1 MAKGKLIEQLD
12 EAVEVMVSK
21 PNASLPTTDPR
32 LAAILRIAGELRD
45 LPRADFKNR
54 LKAEL
59 DAQSKELESASPPL
73 APLAATTASG
83 GKPLVTHADI
93 EERIKELAEQP
104 RFIVH
109 DLRAAVGDI
118 PDMSMRFLDS
128 MNDHTLVVSRSTRR
142 SHWERH
148 FGADEMIYVMDGET
162 EVVTLTDDGP
172 VKSTIHAGS
181 VFVCPAGLWHR
192 LTPRPFKSAF
202 YLTPSQGT
210 EGSDAKD
217 PRPKSERTPIKPARG
232 RKGSRGPSAAKL
244 EEHNLRAALREVPHL
259 TITADTTGEEADA
272 AVRKVAKIGNLTLG
286 VMSYSGLTPWERHPD
301 GDELILAIDGKADI
315 TVLTDEGPVERK
327 LRAGEAFVCPQG
339 LWHRQRAEKSVS
351 MLYGTP
357 IDTTE
362 ISFADDPRVV
372 AAKEEQS
379 VHPESETV
387 PAAGVSRSI
396 MPFLYIAGAASAVEF
411 YQRVFGASVLMRE
424 QEPSGIVSHAML
436 KMGDTTV
443 MLSDPTSADVK
454 ENDTHGLSRTPH
466 SYGGSP
472 VHLYIY
478 VADVDEVVKR
488 AIGAGAKVID
498 QVEDRDWG
506 DRCGGIEDPY
516 GHVWWVGTPIKDVPP
531 RDSN

>member
-12 EAVEVMVSK
+12 EAVEAIVAK
-21 PNASLPTTDPR
+21 PNASIPVSDPR

-59 DAQSKELESASPPL
+59 AAQSKELESASPRP
-73 APLAATTASG
+73 APVAGRAAG
-83 GKPLVTHADI
+83 GKPLITHDDI
-93 EERIKELAEQP
+93 EERLKELAEQP
-104 RFIVH
+104 KFIVH
-109 DLRAAVGDI
+109 DLRASLSDL

-128 MNDHTLVVSRSTRR
+128 MDNHTLVVSRGTRR

-148 FGADEMIYVMDGET
+148 FGSDEMIYVMDGES

-181 VFVCPAGLWHR
+181 LFICPEGLWHR

-217 PRPKSERTPIKPARG
+217 PRPKRERTPIKPARG
-232 RKGSRGPSAAKL
+232 RKGSRGRSVTKL

-259 TITADTTGEEADA
+259 TITADTTGEEAEA
-272 AVRKVAKIGNLTLG
+272 AVRQVAKIGNLTLG
-286 VMSYSGLTPWERHPD
+286 VMSYSGQTPWERHPD
-301 GDELILAIDGKADI
+301 GDELLLALDGEVDV
-315 TVLTDEGPVERK
+315 TVLTDAGLVHRK
-327 LRAGEAFVCPQG
+327 LRAGEVFVCPQG
-339 LWHRQRAEKSVS
+339 LWHRQLAEKSVS

-357 IDTTE
+357 TETTE

-372 AAKEEQS
+372 VAKEEQPA
-379 VHPESETV
+379 HPESEAI
-387 PAAGVSRSI
+387 PAGISRSI
-396 MPFLYIAGAASAVEF
+396 MPFLYIAGAAGAVEF

-454 ENDTHGLSRTPH
+454 QNDTHGLSRTPR

-478 VADVDEVVKR
+478 VADVDEVFKR

-498 QVEDRDWG
+498 EVEDREWG

-516 GHVWWVGTPIKDVPP
+516 GHVWWVGTPIKDLPP
-531 RDSN
+531 KDSN

>member
-12 EAVEVMVSK
+12 EAVEAMVSK
-21 PNASLPTTDPR
+21 PNAPVPASDPR
-32 LAAILRIAGELRD
+32 LTAILRIAGELRD

-59 DAQSKELESASPPL
+59 DAESKHLEAASPQPAL
-73 APLAATTASG
+73 STRTATA
-83 GKPLVTHADI
+83 GKPLITHADI

-104 RFIVH
+104 KFIVH
-109 DLRAAVGDI
+109 DLRASVGDL

-128 MNDHTLVVSRSTRR
+128 MNDHTLVVARSTRR

-162 EVVTLTDDGP
+162 EVVTLTDEGP

-181 VFVCPAGLWHR
+181 LFVCPEGLWHR

-210 EGSDAKD
+210 EDSDAKD
-217 PRPKSERTPIKPARG
+217 PRPRRERVAIKPARA
-232 RKGSRGPSAAKL
+232 RKGSRGRSAAKL

-301 GDELILAIDGKADI
+301 GDELLLALDGEVDV

-372 AAKEEQS
+372 AAREEHS
-379 VHPESETV
+379 APPESETI
-387 PAAGVSRSI
+387 PAAAVSRSI
-396 MPFLYIAGAASAVEF
+396 MPFLYIEGAARAVEF
-411 YQRVFGASVLMRE
+411 YQLVFGASVLMRE

-443 MLSDPTSADVK
+443 MLSDPTSADVR
-454 ENDTHGLSRTPH
+454 ENDTHGLSRTPR

-478 VADVDEVVKR
+478 VADVDEVFKR

-498 QVEDRDWG
+498 KVEDREWG

-516 GHVWWVGTPIKDVPP
+516 GHVWWVGTPIKA
-531 RDSN
+531 RGHG